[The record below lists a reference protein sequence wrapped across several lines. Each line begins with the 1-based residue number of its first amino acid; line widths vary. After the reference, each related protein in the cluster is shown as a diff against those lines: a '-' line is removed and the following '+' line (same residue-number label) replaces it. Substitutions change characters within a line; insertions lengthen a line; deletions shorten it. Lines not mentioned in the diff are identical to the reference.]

1 MSTTATA
8 TGPASTLAPS
18 RPFGLRDRIG
28 YLFGDLG
35 NDFTFILASAYLMVY
50 FTNVAGLEA
59 AHVGLLFL
67 AARLIDAFTDIGWGR
82 FLDRHRPSR
91 LGRFRPWIGRMAIPV
106 GIASMLLYVPFTA
119 DWAYGAKLAYA
130 VATYLLWGSICYTT
144 TNISYGSMASVMTIV
159 PAERASL
166 SVFRSIGANFAGLF
180 VSLVP
185 PLLIYT
191 MVDGTSRLDPQRMFA
206 VAAVFSV
213 LAVLWYFLCFANVR
227 ERVSA
232 PVDVAHRRSFGSLA
246 RSLVTSRPLLTL
258 VTANIVIMLGSLL
271 MGTMAAYLW
280 LYHFNDGALSGP
292 AQLTSY
298 LPGLL
303 LAPVAARLAA
313 RFGKKEVVTASLVL
327 AGGLYIVIFLLQ
339 ITSPW
344 VFIAMAFAAGFGI
357 GFYNLMVW
365 ALIGDVIDD
374 EERRSGERD
383 DGTVYAVNTWARKL
397 GQAAA
402 GGLGGFAL
410 GMVGFRAAETVQTPA
425 TIQGIY
431 AVATLVPGILFLVA
445 AAILLLAYP
454 LGRRRVE
461 STVQELARRRTEAE
475 ASA

>member
-1 MSTTATA
+1 MSTTATGRA
-8 TGPASTLAPS
+8 ATLAPAP
-18 RPFGLRDRIG
+18 PFGLRDRIG

-67 AARLIDAFTDIGWGR
+67 TARLIDAFTDIGWGR
-82 FLDRHRPSR
+82 FLDRHQPGRI
-91 LGRFRPWIGRMAIPV
+91 GRFRPWIGRMAIPV

-185 PLLIYT
+185 PLFIYT
-191 MVDGTSRLDPQRMFA
+191 MVDGQSQLDPQRMFT
-206 VAAVFSV
+206 VAAVFSA
-213 LAVLWYFLCFANVR
+213 LAVVWYLLCYANVR

-232 PVDVAHRRSFGSLA
+232 PVDAGTGRSFISLVRSLA
-246 RSLVTSRPLLTL
+246 TSRPLLAL
-258 VTANIVIMLGSLL
+258 ISANIVIMLGSLL

-280 LYHFNDGALSGP
+280 LYHFNDGTLSGP
-292 AQLTSY
+292 AQLTSF

-313 RFGKKEVVTASLVL
+313 RFGKKEVVVAALVA
-327 AGGLYIVIFLLQ
+327 AGGLYILVYALHL
-339 ITSPW
+339 TSPW
-344 VFIAMAFAAGFGI
+344 AFIALAFVAGFGL
-357 GFYNLMVW
+357 GFYNLLVW

-410 GMVGFRAAETVQTPA
+410 GMVGFRAAEPMQTPQ
-425 TIQGIY
+425 TVDGIY
-431 AVATLVPGILFLVA
+431 AIATLVPGLLYLTA

-454 LGRRRVE
+454 LGRQRVE
-461 STVQELARRRTEAE
+461 STVMVLARRRQEKDA
-475 ASA
+475 AA